1 MRNNVSGKPGELSEV
16 LDTILPKGDMFLLR
30 DRSGKETTYSS
41 DNSSLKI
48 PMVVMVNENTACA
61 AEIFASVMQ
70 QAGYQV
76 VGRRTAANA
85 QSQTIVELSDGS
97 AVRLSRYEYLTPD
110 KKSMADLGGVSPDVV
125 SYQIEDSDM
134 DVQLEAALDVLE

>member
-1 MRNNVSGKPGELSEV
+1 
-16 LDTILPKGDMFLLR
+16 
-30 DRSGKETTYSS
+30 
-41 DNSSLKI
+41 
-48 PMVVMVNENTACA
+48 MVVMVNENTSCA
-61 AEIFASVMQ
+61 AEVFASVMQ
-70 QAGYQV
+70 QAGCQI

-85 QSQTIVELSDGS
+85 QSQAIIELEDGS

-110 KKSMADLGGVSPDVV
+110 KKSMADLGGVVPDKV